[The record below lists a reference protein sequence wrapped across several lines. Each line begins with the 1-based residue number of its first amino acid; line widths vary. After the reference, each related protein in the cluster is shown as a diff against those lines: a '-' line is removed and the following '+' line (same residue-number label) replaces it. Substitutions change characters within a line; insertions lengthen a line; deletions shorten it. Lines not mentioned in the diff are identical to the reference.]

1 MEKYPIWEILVCIL
15 AAGLVVCVIGGL
27 LNSCGYFSK
36 EETRIVVI
44 TDKWTDYNNNFYMV
58 DNNDNVY
65 KLLALG
71 KIEYK
76 SSTSYRYKQIILG
89 NKYKLTVKT
98 PYLVVDVLSFSEEEV
113 V

>member
-1 MEKYPIWEILVCIL
+1 MEKIDFLITFVLIFAV
-15 AAGLVVCVIGGL
+15 GVVVCVPISI
-27 LNSCGYFSK
+27 LNSCGYFSN
-36 EETRIVVI
+36 EETRIVII
-44 TDKWTDYNNNFYMV
+44 TDKWTDHNNGFYIV

-76 SSTSYRYKQIILG
+76 SSTSYRYKQIIIG
-89 NKYKLTVKT
+89 NKYKLIVKT
-98 PYLVVDVLSFSEEEV
+98 PYLIENELSFSEEKV